1 MATYLGFST
10 QNVGKSQTTNA
21 LSGRDGGPGGVRQSI
36 VWGKKFK
43 LVDTKLVVQDLIN
56 AMNIRKGTKVG
67 QPGYGT
73 SLWDYVFDTNTQAVR
88 AQIENEVRRLARLDP
103 RIVLNSV
110 AIYSNS
116 NGVLIE
122 LQMAISPMN
131 EAFVTK
137 INVSLTTETASIV

>member
-1 MATYLGFST
+1 MATYIGFST

-21 LSGRDGGPGGVRQSI
+21 LSGRDGGPGGIRQSI

-122 LQMAISPMN
+122 LQMAVAPMN

>member
-116 NGVLIE
+116 NGVFIE
-122 LQMAISPMN
+122 LQMEVSPMN

>member
-1 MATYLGFST
+1 M
-10 QNVGKSQTTNA
+10 
-21 LSGRDGGPGGVRQSI
+21 
-36 VWGKKFK
+36 
-43 LVDTKLVVQDLIN
+43 QDFIN

-103 RIVLNSV
+103 RIILNSV

-122 LQMAISPMN
+122 LQMAVAPMN

>member
-1 MATYLGFST
+1 MATYIGFST

-21 LSGRDGGPGGVRQSI
+21 LSGRDGGPGGTRQSI

-43 LVDTKLVVQDLIN
+43 LVDAKLVVQDFIN

-103 RIVLNSV
+103 RIILNSV

-122 LQMAISPMN
+122 LQMAVAPIN

>member
-21 LSGRDGGPGGVRQSI
+21 LSGRDGGPGGTRQSI

-43 LVDTKLVVQDLIN
+43 LVDTKLVVQDFIN

-88 AQIENEVRRLARLDP
+88 AQIENEVRRLASLDP

-110 AIYSNS
+110 TIYSNS
-116 NGVLIE
+116 NGILIE
-122 LQMAISPMN
+122 LQMAVAPMN

-137 INVSLTTETASIV
+137 INVSLTTETASLV

>member
-21 LSGRDGGPGGVRQSI
+21 LSGRDGGPGGIRQSI

-43 LVDTKLVVQDLIN
+43 LVDTKLVVQDFIN
-56 AMNIRKGTKVG
+56 AM
-67 QPGYGT
+67 
-73 SLWDYVFDTNTQAVR
+73 
-88 AQIENEVRRLARLDP
+88 NEVRRLARLDP
-103 RIVLNSV
+103 RIILNSV

-122 LQMAISPMN
+122 LQMAVAPMN

>member
-21 LSGRDGGPGGVRQSI
+21 LSGRDGGPGGIRQSI

-43 LVDTKLVVQDLIN
+43 LVDAKLVVQDLIN

-67 QPGYGT
+67 NPGYGT
-73 SLWDYVFDTNTQAVR
+73 ALWDYVFETNTLAVR

-103 RIVLNSV
+103 RIILNSV

-122 LQMAISPMN
+122 LQMAVAPIN

-137 INVSLTTETASIV
+137 ININLTKETASLV

>member
-21 LSGRDGGPGGVRQSI
+21 LSGRDGGPGGIRQSI

-43 LVDTKLVVQDLIN
+43 LVDAKLVVQDFVN

-67 QPGYGT
+67 KPGYGT

-116 NGVLIE
+116 NGILIE
-122 LQMAISPMN
+122 LQMAVAPIN

>member
-10 QNVGKSQTTNA
+10 QNVCKPQTTNA
-21 LSGRDGGPGGVRQSI
+21 VSGKDGGPGGIRQSI

-43 LVDTKLVVQDLIN
+43 LVDSKLVVQDFIN

-67 QPGYGT
+67 QPNYGT
-73 SLWDYVFDTNTQAVR
+73 ILWDFIFDTNTPGVR
-88 AQIENEVRRLARLDP
+88 SLLEGEVRRLANQDP
-103 RIVLNSV
+103 RIVLNSI

-122 LQMAISPMN
+122 LQMAVLPIN

-137 INVSLTTETASIV
+137 INLDLVTERAALV

>member
-122 LQMAISPMN
+122 LQMAVSPMN

>member
-21 LSGRDGGPGGVRQSI
+21 LSGRDGGPGGIRQSI

-122 LQMAISPMN
+122 LQMAVSPMN